1 MTANRNRKRTNKS
14 NKRGRKLKK
23 NRVVYIIESLVLILA
38 AIFLAAF
45 GSAPFID
52 PISLICTAAASALF
66 ACVLFLTNSRVIVI
80 AGLTSFAAACI
91 TGKGPVGAAASLT
104 YIVVGAFIYFGVK
117 IKKPRNAEKTG
128 KTEKT
133 EKTEKKSEQNY
144 VKRTQIT
151 VAAAGFL
158 AVFYAAMLAVSVVIS
173 TGGFSIAAAE
183 SVIDGYLTDAIEV
196 YIGYS
201 QSLTQYT
208 ASIDAEQ
215 AANFIESY
223 KREIFIN
230 MKAILPAC
238 YIIYNL
244 FAAYITTALF
254 KPMYNIFIPLAN
266 PARKRIRNKYWRINM
281 SVISAVIMIASI
293 FLAVAFTSGGN
304 LLPAIVVT
312 NLIYILVPG
321 FCIMGIYF
329 ASDKMFGG
337 SAGIFPVILLIGA
350 AVISFIYP
358 LVMVAAMALFM
369 VMGLYAALIGDIR
382 KFYEKTKKLM
392 FGDDDDDD
400 DYID

>member
-14 NKRGRKLKK
+14 DKRGRRLRN
-23 NRVVYIIESLVLILA
+23 NRIVYIIEVLVLMSA
-38 AIFLAAF
+38 AIFLSAIGA
-45 GSAPFID
+45 APFID
-52 PISLICTAAASALF
+52 PLSLICTAAASALF
-66 ACVLFLTNSRVIVI
+66 ACVLFLTNPKLIVI
-80 AGLTSFAAACI
+80 AGLASFAAACVA
-91 TGKGPVGAAASLT
+91 GKDPVGAAAGLT

-117 IKKPRNAEKTG
+117 IKKADRQKPD
-128 KTEKT
+128 
-133 EKTEKKSEQNY
+133 KTEKKPEQNHF
-144 VKRTQIT
+144 KRTQIT
-151 VAAAGFL
+151 VAAACFL
-158 AVFYAAMLAVSVVIS
+158 AVFYAVMLVVSVIIS
-173 TGGFSIAAAE
+173 TGGFSVSAVEA
-183 SVIDGYLTDAIEV
+183 VIDGYLTDAIGAYV
-196 YIGYS
+196 GYS

-238 YIIYNL
+238 YIIYSL
-244 FAAYITTALF
+244 FAAYITTSLF

-266 PARKRIRNKYWRINM
+266 PARKRIKNKYWRINM
-281 SVISAVIMIASI
+281 SVISAVIMITSI
-293 FLAVAFTSGGN
+293 FLAVAFNSGGN

-329 ASDKMFGG
+329 ASDKIFGAG
-337 SAGIFPVILLIGA
+337 AGIFPVVLLIGA
-350 AVISFIYP
+350 VVISFIYP

-392 FGDDDDDD
+392 FGDDEDDDD